1 MTRTLFTF
9 LHNKIFLSP
18 AFVVRRPSPESA
30 KSCGR
35 LRVPKL
41 IVIAPWCG
49 GSFDL
54 LELPCEAEGELRD
67 MLV

>member
-9 LHNKIFLSP
+9 LHNKDIFVAGMRGATTLSRKREELW
-18 AFVVRRPSPESA
+18 ACES
-30 KSCGR
+30 S
-35 LRVPKL
+35 KL